1 MFFWIR
7 ELVGWGLLASALC
20 LIVIAVRLVGDR
32 QVIEASV
39 VVFSSLVV
47 MRTSVLLIRIN
58 TAARIIRQ
66 SNSSDPS
73 VK

>member
-7 ELVGWGLLASALC
+7 ELVGWGLLASALY

-58 TAARIIRQ
+58 TAARISRQ
-66 SNSSDPS
+66 SNSPDSS

>member
-7 ELVGWGLLASALC
+7 ELVGWGLLASALY

-47 MRTSVLLIRIN
+47 MRTSVILIRIN
-58 TAARIIRQ
+58 TAARISRQ
-66 SNSSDPS
+66 SNSPDSS

>member
-7 ELVGWGLLASALC
+7 ELVGWGLLASALY

-58 TAARIIRQ
+58 TAARISRQ
-66 SNSSDPS
+66 SNSPDPS

>member
-7 ELVGWGLLASALC
+7 ELVGWGLLASALY
-20 LIVIAVRLVGDR
+20 LIVIAVRMVGDR

-58 TAARIIRQ
+58 TAARISRQ
-66 SNSSDPS
+66 SNSPDSS